1 MKCTAATCRAEMVS
15 VLTLTLTLTLTLS
28 PGTDAADPGFVVRL
42 TQKGLDYARD
52 EGMSVLQQQLA
63 KIHLPDFSGSTHI
76 KHMGTV
82 KYSFDSMAVRSF
94 QLPSSQISLVPGVG
108 LKLTISGAFI
118 QVDGQWKISYIH
130 ISTHGGFDLKVEGL
144 SISVGLRLGSDG
156 SGRPSIAPSDCS
168 NHIGDVK
175 VHISGK
181 FGWLVDLF
189 QHNIEKDL
197 RKAIEDQICPLVS
210 ESITTKLEP
219 LLQTLPVTA
228 KIDGVAAIDYSLTG
242 TPLVMSE
249 FVDVPLKGEFFNY
262 GNRSAP
268 PFSPPALSF
277 PAEHSLMVYFGA
289 SEYLF
294 NTAGYVYQMAGK
306 LSFTITDDM
315 VRGGGRLS
323 GYPVPTRYSE
333 SHRGTQIRRSELTA
347 GSRNV
352 QYP

>member
-130 ISTHGGFDLKVEGL
+130 M
-144 SISVGLRLGSDG
+144 
-156 SGRPSIAPSDCS
+156 
-168 NHIGDVK
+168 
-175 VHISGK
+175 
-181 FGWLVDLF
+181 WLVDLF